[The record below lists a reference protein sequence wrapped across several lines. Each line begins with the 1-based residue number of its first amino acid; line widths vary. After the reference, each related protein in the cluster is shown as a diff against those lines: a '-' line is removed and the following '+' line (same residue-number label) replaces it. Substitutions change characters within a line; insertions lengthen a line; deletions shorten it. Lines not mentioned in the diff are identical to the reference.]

1 MCFRLFNQTGKQLVQ
16 MDIADVELLFDN
28 LCREMVEHNQII
40 AHDDDSAFILCV
52 VKRMCQL
59 FL

>member
-1 MCFRLFNQTGKQLVQ
+1 MCFRLFKQTGKQLVQ
-16 MDIADVELLFDN
+16 MDIAYVELLFYYF
-28 LCREMVEHNQII
+28 CREMVEHNQII

-52 VKRMCQL
+52 VKWLRQL

>member
-1 MCFRLFNQTGKQLVQ
+1 MCFRLFNQTGKKLVQ
-16 MDIADVELLFDN
+16 MDIADVELLFDY
-28 LCREMVEHNQII
+28 LCRKMVEHNQII

-52 VKRMCQL
+52 VKRLCQL

>member
-1 MCFRLFNQTGKQLVQ
+1 MCFRLFKQTGKQLVQ
-16 MDIADVELLFDN
+16 MNITDVELLFDY
-28 LCREMVEHNQII
+28 LCREVVEHNQII

-52 VKRMCQL
+52 VKRMRQL

>member
-28 LCREMVEHNQII
+28 FCWEVIEHNQII
-40 AHDDDSAFILCV
+40 AHDDNSAFILCV
-52 VKRMCQL
+52 VKWLRQL